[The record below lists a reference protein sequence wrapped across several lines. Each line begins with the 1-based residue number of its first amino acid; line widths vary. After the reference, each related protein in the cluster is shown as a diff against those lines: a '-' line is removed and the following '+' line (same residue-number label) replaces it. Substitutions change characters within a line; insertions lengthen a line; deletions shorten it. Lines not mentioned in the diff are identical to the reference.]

1 MVKNNKQ
8 LKINEENYMGYVE
21 LYKTYY
27 MSKKQD
33 KLMKNTVNRLIMG
46 GIISVATLALTENP
60 VIFGILFSTL
70 TFSNMGYCIFEEK
83 KEENRLRKTIK
94 ENYPYVD
101 LFIDKGKLENALRKE
116 KILTD
121 TFDEEILG
129 YKLDVESYEQRL
141 EEERFILKDRNNSK
155 KTVENEID
163 TNKEIIIPKLE
174 PSSEFVRE
182 KKVKVKVKKMLKK

>member
-70 TFSNMGYCIFEEK
+70 TFSNMGYCIFE
-83 KEENRLRKTIK
+83 
-94 ENYPYVD
+94 
-101 LFIDKGKLENALRKE
+101 
-116 KILTD
+116 
-121 TFDEEILG
+121 
-129 YKLDVESYEQRL
+129 
-141 EEERFILKDRNNSK
+141 
-155 KTVENEID
+155 
-163 TNKEIIIPKLE
+163 
-174 PSSEFVRE
+174 
-182 KKVKVKVKKMLKK
+182 

>member
-33 KLMKNTVNRLIMG
+33 KLMKNTVNWLIMG

-70 TFSNMGYCIFEEK
+70 TFSNMGYCIFE
-83 KEENRLRKTIK
+83 
-94 ENYPYVD
+94 
-101 LFIDKGKLENALRKE
+101 
-116 KILTD
+116 
-121 TFDEEILG
+121 
-129 YKLDVESYEQRL
+129 
-141 EEERFILKDRNNSK
+141 
-155 KTVENEID
+155 
-163 TNKEIIIPKLE
+163 
-174 PSSEFVRE
+174 
-182 KKVKVKVKKMLKK
+182 

>member
-141 EEERFILKDRNNSK
+141 
-155 KTVENEID
+155 
-163 TNKEIIIPKLE
+163 
-174 PSSEFVRE
+174 
-182 KKVKVKVKKMLKK
+182 